1 MLANHNLWILD
12 TNFMCFFSYATV
24 EQLKRFFK
32 NKGNAFDDEFAFK
45 IIDQPFPTK
54 WLGQ

>member
-1 MLANHNLWILD
+1 
-12 TNFMCFFSYATV
+12 MCFFSYATV